1 MKISEKV
8 ALARA
13 GYSKAEI
20 EAMEAPAQNP
30 APATVQNQ
38 QQTTPPAQNQQ
49 QTTPPAQPGGQ
60 YDGLETL
67 LQQILQG
74 QQAMTQTMQANAVG
88 MGVQQQPAA
97 TADTITARII
107 DPTYGKDVN

>member
-30 APATVQNQ
+30 APAPAVQNPAIPQQVPPTVAPATVQNH
-38 QQTTPPAQNQQ
+38 QTDRKS
-49 QTTPPAQPGGQ
+49 GG
-60 YDGLETL
+60 
-67 LQQILQG
+67 
-74 QQAMTQTMQANAVG
+74 
-88 MGVQQQPAA
+88 
-97 TADTITARII
+97 
-107 DPTYGKDVN
+107 